1 MLRLSSWKFW
11 VIIALALGTL
21 ACAGRRERRE
31 QAREERR
38 ERLEQRRAER
48 AELLEQRRA
57 QREQARAVEAPVAAP
72 PPPVTVAVAAPPPP
86 PPAPVAAADAG
97 SRVAFMRVSKQSSGV
112 DASLFDVT
120 EPGPPKFIGVV
131 NNASKVSYPLK
142 PGLYTFMVVGETAE
156 FMQATV
162 AGGKTYYALV
172 IPRSGARRFAIE
184 PVRKNEIGGKE
195 FQTWERGTKLMP
207 AGAQAQGYNASDA
220 AEKRVRHWQEWIK
233 KSESQRAEL
242 TINEE
247 DGR

>member
-86 PPAPVAAADAG
+86 PAPVAAADAG
-97 SRVAFMRVSKQSSGV
+97 SRVVFMRVSKQSSGV

-162 AGGKTYYALV
+162 LGGKTYYALV
-172 IPRSGARRFAIE
+172 IPSAGAKRFVIE

-195 FQTWERGTKLMP
+195 FQGWDRSTRPMP
-207 AGAQAQGYNASDA
+207 AGAQPQGYNASEA
-220 AEKRVRHWQEWIK
+220 AEKRVRYWQDWSK
-233 KSESQRAEL
+233 KTEAQRAEL
-242 TINEE
+242 TINAE